1 MERVLLNVPAAL
13 CMLPT
18 SLPSSEVLGKLAK
31 AIEQY
36 IVLLEQRI
44 NEHRPLCKR
53 YQSQVLMETSIQA
66 ELNCMK

>member
-44 NEHRPLCKR
+44 NEH
-53 YQSQVLMETSIQA
+53 
-66 ELNCMK
+66 